1 MTGFGWQL
9 FSPGFSL
16 LFVVLLSIVYF
27 GYVWLQTHGV
37 VHTRQFHNPHVDAM
51 AGDEGSE

>member
-37 VHTRQFHNPHVDAM
+37 VHMRKFHNIHVDAM
-51 AGDEGSE
+51 AGDDGSD